1 MLIILINKNYFF
13 FQDIVIDYDTTVIFT
28 VSCFQYLSLATVF
41 SKGPPYRKPFY
52 TNKLFSISL
61 LVLGSFTVLLYLNPF
76 KPLGNFFGLKI
87 PEFQFVMLTFL
98 IVVANITVNV
108 LIEILLNSGSWVKR
122 LSHYL
127 SQKKQPKNKYK
138 LIQQHLDTLPELWPR
153 SESS

>member
-1 MLIILINKNYFF
+1 MFILL

-52 TNKLFSISL
+52 TNILFSISL

-76 KPLGNFFGLKI
+76 QPLGNFFELKI
-87 PEFQFVMLTFL
+87 PDDFLFVMITFL
-98 IVVANITVNV
+98 IVVANITVNLVIEAV
-108 LIEILLNSGSWVKR
+108 LASGTWVKK

-127 SQKKQPKNKYK
+127 SQKKEPKNKYK
-138 LIQQHLDTLPELWPR
+138 LIQQQLNSLSELWPR
-153 SESS
+153 SEDS